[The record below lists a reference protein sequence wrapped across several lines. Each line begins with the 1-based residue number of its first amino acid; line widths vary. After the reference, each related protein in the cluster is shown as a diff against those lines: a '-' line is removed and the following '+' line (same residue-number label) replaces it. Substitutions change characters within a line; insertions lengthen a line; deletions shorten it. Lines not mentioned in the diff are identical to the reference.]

1 MRVLY
6 FDLPLRAYQFGAVY
20 EIRDARNKII
30 FNLSGSV
37 PIDYTAKKQF
47 GDLLKIT
54 AGALN
59 RKFDAVNNGMKMAEA
74 DVKMMV
80 DAIEQGRISEQ
91 SEGET
96 SNKIETLV
104 NVPIVGTVDSAT
116 GEVKR
121 KRGNPALVKGKPN
134 PYAKAKA

>member
-47 GDLLKIT
+47 GDLLKI
-54 AGALN
+54 
-59 RKFDAVNNGMKMAEA
+59 
-74 DVKMMV
+74 
-80 DAIEQGRISEQ
+80 
-91 SEGET
+91 GELLMLIFQ
-96 SNKIETLV
+96 N
-104 NVPIVGTVDSAT
+104 PIRS
-116 GEVKR
+116 R
-121 KRGNPALVKGKPN
+121 R
-134 PYAKAKA
+134 

>member
-1 MRVLY
+1 MKVLY
-6 FDLPLRAYQFGAVY
+6 FDLPLKAYQFGAVY

-54 AGALN
+54 VDMLN
-59 RKFDAVNNGMKMAEA
+59 RNFGTVNLAMKMAE
-74 DVKMMV
+74 V
-80 DAIEQGRISEQ
+80 DAELVIKAIEQGRISEQ

-104 NVPIVGTVDSAT
+104 QVPVIGTVDSAT